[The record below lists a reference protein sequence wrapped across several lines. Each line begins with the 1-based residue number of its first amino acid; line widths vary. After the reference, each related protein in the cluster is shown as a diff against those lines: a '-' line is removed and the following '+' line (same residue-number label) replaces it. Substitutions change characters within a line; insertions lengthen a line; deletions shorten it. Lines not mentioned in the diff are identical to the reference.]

1 MLRLLPK
8 IPLVLL
14 VLLPKIF
21 DAPPLLLHPN
31 IQDAPLFALFAKEL
45 MEALPPL
52 PELLPAQLL
61 PKVKLPRL
69 LADLAGSPLKL
80 RVLVLDAVLSNDDP
94 LPAAPVLLFSLL
106 KMLSVPFLLFPKM
119 LA

>member
-21 DAPPLLLHPN
+21 DAPPLLLHLN

-61 PKVKLPRL
+61 PKAELPL
-69 LADLAGSPLKL
+69 LPADLAGSSLKL
-80 RVLVLDAVLSNDDP
+80 RILGLDAVLSDDDP
-94 LPAAPVLLFSLL
+94 LQISPSPLLLPGMFTVVLLH
-106 KMLSVPFLLFPKM
+106 V
-119 LA
+119 